1 MPKGIAMSSQAA
13 AATGTTQKFRS
24 PRTVVARF
32 VGKSVSKGATIIG
45 YITGAYVA
53 ASILGYISAYP
64 TEASR
69 QTLVATFGSNVG
81 LQALFGVARNI
92 DTVRGF
98 TAWRCLGVITILGA
112 IWALLAATKRFRGE
126 EEQGRWELLLSGQT
140 TSRGAALN
148 TLAGLGAGLFV
159 AYALTAI
166 ITGVAGQLKGQN
178 FGASETLFFSL
189 ALVASS
195 GIFFAVGAL
204 VSQIAPTRR
213 RAAGISAG
221 IFALA
226 FLLRAIA
233 DAAPGVHWL
242 NYISPL
248 GWIEQ
253 MRPLTGS
260 SPIWLLPIVGF
271 IAVACYLTVHIA
283 GRRDLGT
290 SLIPDKDTAEPRTK
304 RLNTPLGLALREVK
318 GPLISWLVGI
328 SAGSLAMGFVAK
340 SAGEA
345 LAASPSF
352 QDYIHRLVPGQ
363 VTALGAVT
371 YLGIV
376 FLTVIIV
383 ILAMAASFIGA
394 MREDE
399 AKGYLDNLFTRPVAR
414 LRWLGGRLALVVSAV
429 ILTGLASGI
438 FAWLATASQHT
449 GIPFASML
457 NAGVNAMFPAAFIV
471 GVGMLAFGLKPRWTS
486 WAMYAVIG
494 WSFLLEMI
502 GPAVKLN
509 HWVLDTSLVHHIA
522 YSPAT
527 TPRWGANVIIL
538 GIGIALAA
546 VGAWAFNRRDIVG
559 E

>member
-1 MPKGIAMSSQAA
+1 MSSQTA
-13 AATGTTQKFRS
+13 AATITAKKFRS
-24 PRTVVARF
+24 PRSVVARF
-32 VGKSVSKGATIIG
+32 VGKSVSKSAAIIG

-53 ASILGYISAYP
+53 ASVYGYVTAYP
-64 TEASR
+64 TDASR
-69 QTLVATFGSNVG
+69 ATLVATFGSNVG

-98 TAWRCLGVITILGA
+98 TAWRCLGVMTIVGG

-126 EEQGRWELLLSGQT
+126 EEAGRWELLLSGQT
-140 TSRGAALN
+140 TARGAAIN

-166 ITGVAGQLKGQN
+166 ITGIAGQLKGQN
-178 FGASETLFFSL
+178 FGTSETLFFSL
-189 ALVASS
+189 SLVAAI

-213 RAAGISAG
+213 RAAGISAA
-221 IFALA
+221 IFGLS

-233 DAAPGVHWL
+233 DAATSLHWF

-260 SPIWLLPIVGF
+260 SPIWLLPIAGL
-271 IAVACYLTVHIA
+271 IAVCCYLTVYIA
-283 GRRDLGT
+283 GVRDLGT
-290 SLIPDKDTAEPRTK
+290 SLIPDKDTAKPRTK
-304 RLNTPLGLALREVK
+304 YLNTPLGLAVREVK
-318 GPLISWLVGI
+318 GPTIGWLIGI
-328 SAGSLAMGFVAK
+328 VAGSLAMGFVAK

-345 LAASPSF
+345 LAATPSF
-352 QDYIHRLVPGQ
+352 QDYVRRLVPGQ
-363 VTALGAVT
+363 ATAIGAVT

-376 FLTVIIV
+376 FLTVITV
-383 ILAMAASFIGA
+383 ILIMVASLINA

-399 AKGYLDNLFTRPVAR
+399 AQGYLDNLFTRPVAR
-414 LRWLGGRLALVVSAV
+414 LRWLGGRLALIVASVVLA
-429 ILTGLASGI
+429 GLGAGI
-438 FAWLATASQHT
+438 FMWLAAASQHT
-449 GIPFASML
+449 GISFGTML
-457 NAGVNAMFPAAFIV
+457 NAGVNATFPAAVIL
-471 GVGMLAFGLKPRWTS
+471 GVGLLAFGTQPRWTS
-486 WAMYAVIG
+486 RAMYIVIG

-509 HWVLDTSLVHHIA
+509 HWLLDTSLIHHIA
-522 YSPAT
+522 YSPAA
-527 TPRWGANVIIL
+527 TPRWGANAIL
-538 GIGIALAA
+538 LAIGVVLSAAGI
-546 VGAWAFNRRDIVG
+546 WAFNRRDIVG